1 MTRSNRDTA
10 LLILAHGSPRP
21 ESNAGLYAMA
31 KACEERSDYAL
42 VQVGFL
48 ECNDPSIP
56 AAIDLCAEARVAR
69 IITVPYFLHTG
80 THVSEDLPQL
90 LEAGRNRH
98 AGVEFLLAD
107 FIGRSTK
114 VTEILGDR
122 IEEARLKAQS

>member
-1 MTRSNRDTA
+1 
-10 LLILAHGSPRP
+10 
-21 ESNAGLYAMA
+21 MA

-56 AAIDLCAEARVAR
+56 VAIDQCAQPGVKR

-80 THVSEDLPQL
+80 THVSEDLPNL
-90 LEAGRNRH
+90 LEEGRNRH
-98 AGVEFLLAD
+98 SDVEFLLAD

-122 IEEARLKAQS
+122 IESAREKARS